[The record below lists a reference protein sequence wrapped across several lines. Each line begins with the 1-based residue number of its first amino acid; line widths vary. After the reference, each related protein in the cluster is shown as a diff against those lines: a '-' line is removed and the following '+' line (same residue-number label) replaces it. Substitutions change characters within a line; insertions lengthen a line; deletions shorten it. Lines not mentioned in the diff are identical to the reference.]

1 MDMYTNLKRA
11 TLFGLSMAMGG
22 SVGVSAEPIK
32 TFSAVLP
39 PFSIGEPDMP
49 GITHELLLEISERT
63 DLEFDFEYLPFIRM
77 NAEIQKTPNSL
88 AFTVLRS
95 PAREDMFNW
104 IVEVIVTNEVFATTS
119 AAINTTDEAIALKSV
134 TTLEGSPRAKRL
146 TAAGLTNLKPA
157 TDPATSAT
165 LLNKG
170 RVEAWYTF
178 DHRARYLTKAQGFD
192 PATIVTGAPIVEAPL
207 WLASNTTFDPE
218 IAAQLKA
225 SIEELKADGT
235 YGKIVS
241 KYTE

>member
-1 MDMYTNLKRA
+1 MIKNLKRA
-11 TLFGLSMAMGG
+11 SILSLSIMLSSALNA
-22 SVGVSAEPIK
+22 SAEVIK

-119 AAINTTDEAIALKSV
+119 TAINSTDEATALKSV
-134 TTLEGSPRAKRL
+134 TTLEGTPRAKRL
-146 TAAGLTNLKPA
+146 VTAGLTNLK
-157 TDPATSAT
+157 TSTSPATSAT

-207 WLASNTTFDPE
+207 WLASNTTFDPA

-235 YGKIVS
+235 YDKIVS

>member
-1 MDMYTNLKRA
+1 MIGNIKRA
-11 TLFGLSMAMGG
+11 SVLGLAFALCSGFATQ
-22 SVGVSAEPIK
+22 AETIK

-39 PFSIGEPDMP
+39 PFSIGDADMP

-63 DLEFDFEYLPFIRM
+63 DLEFDFEYLPFKRM

-119 AAINTTDEAIALKSV
+119 AQINTTDEAIALKSV

-146 TAAGLTNLKPA
+146 EAAGLSNLQPA
-157 TDPATSAT
+157 TDPKTSAT

-192 PATIVTGAPIVEAPL
+192 PATIVVGAPIVEAPL
-207 WLASNTTFDPE
+207 WLASNKTFDPE
-218 IAAQLKA
+218 VAKKLKA
-225 SIEELKADGT
+225 AIEELKADGT
-235 YGKIVS
+235 YDKIVA